1 MMRRSTVSVTGKAR
15 DLAAG
20 YAGNATTFA
29 NPNPLPSVL
38 LAQATVVDTA
48 ETLAATR
55 AKGSAAARNVQRTAL
70 ADLVETGVFYVQGI
84 ANLCGTPEQAVSTIL
99 AARLAVS
106 ATGKHTKPI
115 LAVTQGPVS
124 GTVILD
130 ANAAELLGSEYDK
143 KSYFNWSFTLDG
155 KTYTVVTPSPKAKTS
170 IANLT
175 PLTSYGFRV
184 AVTTSD
190 GVMGPWSPVVP
201 FIVH

>member
-1 MMRRSTVSVTGKAR
+1 MDRKSTVSVTGKAR

-20 YAGNATTFA
+20 YAGNTTTFA
-29 NPNPLPSVL
+29 NPTPLPSVL

-70 ADLVETGVFYVQGI
+70 ADLVETGILYVQGI
-84 ANLCGTPEQAVSTIL
+84 ANLSGTPEQAVSTIL
-99 AARLAVS
+99 AARLSVAS
-106 ATGKHTKPI
+106 NSTYTKPI

-130 ANAAELLGSEYDK
+130 ANAAVLLGSEAGK
-143 KSYFNWSFTLDG
+143 KSYFNWSFTMDG

-190 GVMGPWSPVVP
+190 GVMGPWSAVVP
-201 FIVH
+201 FVVH